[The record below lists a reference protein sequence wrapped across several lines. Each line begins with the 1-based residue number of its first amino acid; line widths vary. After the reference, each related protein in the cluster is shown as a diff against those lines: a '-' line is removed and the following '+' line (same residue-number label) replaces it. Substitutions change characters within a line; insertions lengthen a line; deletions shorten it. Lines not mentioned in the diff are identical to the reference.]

1 MLMQSNFTRRAA
13 FGQGLLED
21 VSSTSEFAGIGC
33 DVAISSAARDKVCEL
48 AGECAYEHDLLGQA
62 VWNYRLH
69 ETGKL
74 PPLAVAHDE
83 SETAITFRALLNRCG
98 EPAEINLKG
107 VRSLGD
113 YGEQVLT
120 LMLPEE
126 EFHFTG
132 RLISLRAEYVS
143 LLAPFVTSEAGMA
156 PLNCV
161 RIEPAPGG
169 GVLLVAVNNHGMG
182 IIHDPEAYCEEP
194 LNLRVTKELVRN
206 CKAKYGEYVP
216 RRVVL
221 DGDKATVEGGS
232 GRVFYIEP
240 DPVLE
245 DGDFPG
251 WRGILDKAVSAA
263 CVANG
268 AVPSPLYKPESLG
281 LFNFQG
287 AQRSGLRLYPTG
299 PESPV
304 VVRSEAYPT
313 FVGLIMPLVDGAA
326 EASPRPQWLAATSE
340 FEPVDHF
347 EEIIQESMPVQ

>member
-13 FGQGLLED
+13 FGQGMLED
-21 VSSTSEFAGIGC
+21 MTASVKSKGIAC
-33 DVAISSAARDKVCEL
+33 DVAISKSASDKLCEL
-48 AGECAYEHDLLGQA
+48 VGECSRNLDFLEEVAWA
-62 VWNYRLH
+62 YRLH

-74 PPLAVAHDE
+74 SPLAVTHNE
-83 SETAITFRALLNRCG
+83 SETAITFRALLNCCG

-143 LLAPFVTSEAGMA
+143 LLAPFVTQEAGMA
-156 PLNCV
+156 PLNCI

-169 GVLLVAVNNHGMG
+169 GVLLAAVNNHGMG
-182 IIHDPEAYCEEP
+182 VVHDVDAYCDEP
-194 LNLRVTKELVRN
+194 LNLRVSKELVRN

-240 DPVLE
+240 APVLE
-245 DGDFPG
+245 QGDFPD
-251 WRGILDKAVSAA
+251 WRRILYKAVSAA
-263 CVANG
+263 EVSGG
-268 AVPSPLYKPESLG
+268 AAPSPLYKPESLG
-281 LFNFQG
+281 LFNFQTG
-287 AQRSGLRLYPTG
+287 QNGQKSGLRLYPT
-299 PESPV
+299 
-304 VVRSEAYPT
+304 RSEACPA
-313 FVGLIMPLVDGAA
+313 FVGLVMPLVAGAVA
-326 EASPRPQWLAATSE
+326 PSPCPDWMVQPSE
-340 FEPVDHF
+340 FGPVDHF
-347 EEIIQESMPVQ
+347 EEIIRDSMPVQ